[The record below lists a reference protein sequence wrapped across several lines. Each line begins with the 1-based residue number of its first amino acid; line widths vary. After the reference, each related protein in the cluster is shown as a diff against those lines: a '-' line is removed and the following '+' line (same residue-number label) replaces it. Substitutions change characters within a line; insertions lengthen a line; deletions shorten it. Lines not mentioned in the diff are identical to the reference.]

1 MSGGL
6 EVLIF
11 VVSSMAVSCLVGWRI
26 GKTDS
31 RKLNRLRLRAVLITV
46 ALFFTI
52 VPLVPVALSVVLTRG
67 VESLD
72 YFLSM
77 WAVSIFIV
85 LISIMS
91 GIVGV
96 WAILILSLFFCL
108 ATLSISRRRSG
119 NSDMFSEH
127 NLVRIAQQEE
137 FLWNVE
143 ETITQRKE
151 RQ

>member
-26 GKTDS
+26 GKTGS
-31 RKLNRLRLRAVLITV
+31 PKLNRLRLRAVLITV
-46 ALFFTI
+46 GLFFTI
-52 VPLVPVALSVVLTRG
+52 VPLVPVAVSVVLTRG

-85 LISIMS
+85 LVSILS

-96 WAILILSLFFCL
+96 WAILVLSLLFCL

-127 NLVRIAQQEE
+127 NLVRMAQQEE

-143 ETITQRKE
+143 ETTIQQEE